1 MLNPG
6 VDCRV
11 NAHAV
16 GGEKWCH
23 ARLLQLKDIAKN
35 GGQAIVGINLGRLR
49 WRPRKVASERE
60 CLQHGQPNV
69 GLFEDPVEIGA
80 SHDAV
85 VAHTSIMACPE
96 IEERRQSRRKGGCP
110 ANVNL
115 VALNG

>member
-1 MLNPG
+1 MTGRSERQLCWCAP
-6 VDCRV
+6 
-11 NAHAV
+11 A
-16 GGEKWCH
+16 GGEKWCD
-23 ARLLQLKDIAKN
+23 ARLLQLQDIAKN

-49 WRPRKVASERE
+49 WRQRKAAGERE
-60 CLQHGQPNV
+60 CLQQGQPNV